1 MAAYI
6 STLRKYTLEE
16 IRQALMDGLGERI
29 PHIAELLPLNTSL
42 RIGRKGTLLI
52 EKDRILIPRKI
63 MMRYKP
69 ATLIELSEIV
79 TKDDCYKH
87 IKKYF
92 FQLENAPEKRLKAA
106 NAFYEEVE
114 SLLYGHSSDENL
126 KEIKS
131 ACEEAQISF
140 SEKGLAIEGRSIK
153 EIDESHLFNQQV
165 SLVSEAIKKTNLE
178 IPPATKNKAE
188 RAAQEKHSE
197 IKMLLGELEPLDEK
211 TQNLLK
217 YHKRRTD
224 YNRYYYLLQK
234 ISACKHNNLTT
245 AIGRNGIE
253 VSCQNCSLVIAYH
266 AKLGY
271 RQYPLFSPR
280 SITIKNAL
288 ARVVLAKQEAKLGEI
303 LRQNCAEIIPQ
314 MEENLQKL
322 QEEIDPFLLLFEE
335 ITSQVN
341 ALEGYLRE
349 VRNGIVTGRSKNKSL
364 SFFVQDQKLPDLSA
378 ASTLN
383 IYDNMISNCRN
394 KAKNMLTERTNF
406 SASPADVVEIIVAI
420 KAFNK
425 TYGAGTFVKL
435 LTGSRDKKL
444 TQKGLSKSAYFG
456 RLSHYKQKDIAEI
469 IEFLIRRGIIEVRLM
484 FRHDLPILAIP
495 KHVYATISKKPR
507 KTYIAPDNMD
517 TRFREAIHNNNHEVL
532 RQMCEKEFAY
542 ELYLEASK
550 ILSPTGKAG
559 KMAKAVLNHI

>member
-16 IRQALMDGLGERI
+16 IRQALIDGLGERI
-29 PHIAELLPLNTSL
+29 PHIAELLPLNISL

-92 FQLENAPEKRLKAA
+92 FQIENALEKRLKAA
-106 NAFYEEVE
+106 NTFYEEVE
-114 SLLYGHSSDENL
+114 SLLYDHSSAENL

-131 ACEEAQISF
+131 ACEKAQISF
-140 SEKGLAIEGRSIK
+140 SGKGLVIEGKLIN
-153 EIDESHLFNQQV
+153 EIHESHLFNQQV

-178 IPPATKNKAE
+178 IPPATKNRAE
-188 RAAQEKHSE
+188 RVAQEQHSE

-211 TQNLLK
+211 TQKLLK

-224 YNRYYYLLQK
+224 YNRYYCILQR
-234 ISACKHNNLTT
+234 ISACKHNNLIT

-271 RQYPLFSPR
+271 KQYPLFSPR
-280 SITIKNAL
+280 SITIKKAL
-288 ARVVLAKQEAKLGEI
+288 ARISLAKQEAKFGEV
-303 LRQNCAEIIPQ
+303 LRQNCIEIISQ
-314 MEENLQKL
+314 MEKSFQKL
-322 QEEIDPFLLLFEE
+322 RKEIDPFLFLFEE

-349 VRNGIVTGRSKNKSL
+349 VRNGIVAVRSKNKSR
-364 SFFVQDQKLPDLSA
+364 SFFIQDRNLPDLSA
-378 ASTLN
+378 ASTLSVYN
-383 IYDNMISNCRN
+383 NMISKCQD
-394 KAKNMLTERTNF
+394 KAKNILSERTNF
-406 SASPADVVEIIVAI
+406 SVSLADVVEIIVAI

-444 TQKGLSKSAYFG
+444 AQKGLSKSAYFG
-456 RLSHYKQKDIAEI
+456 RLSHHKQKDIAKI
-469 IEFLIRRGIIEVRLM
+469 IDFLIQRGIIEVRLM

-495 KHVYATISKKPR
+495 KHVYATISQKPAQ
-507 KTYIAPDNMD
+507 TYIAPDNMD